1 MKKVLFICLALL
13 TSSLIATAS
22 NQAAMSP
29 LDTLQVYTINGE
41 QVNNFD
47 GSQLAHKF
55 ISNYQL
61 KTTPSSANGKEVI
74 QTHDIKTPTSASPLV
89 ILDDAV
95 ISTVGN
101 TILNKL
107 DPANIKGIEVIKDDK
122 KQEAL
127 FKKYLGKYD
136 EETRKKYQGIIIIT
150 SIDKEKSENVCK
162 QLSQSEPQTANFSI
176 LPQSYIID
184 GNKIQHF
191 DGSQLEGKNIG
202 DYKISID
209 TIATPKN
216 TLIATHQITIDK
228 NIHIRGSQST
238 KVSTEKKSKP
248 ERKYIINGKLSSKEE
263 VNKLDPSSI
272 KGMTILKAGSKGISQ
287 YSSDP
292 NDPNDY
298 IVITT
303 KK

>member
-13 TSSLIATAS
+13 MSSLITTAS
-22 NQAAMSP
+22 NQATMPP

-41 QVNNFD
+41 QVTNFD

-55 ISNYQL
+55 ISNYKMNTSL
-61 KTTPSSANGKEVI
+61 SSKNRKEVI
-74 QTHDIKTPTSASPLV
+74 QNHEIKIPTSPSPLV

-107 DPANIKGIEVIKDDK
+107 DPTNIKGIEVIKDEK

-136 EETRKKYQGIIIIT
+136 EETRKKYQGVIIIT
-150 SIDKEKSENVCK
+150 SVDKEKSKNICK
-162 QLSQSEPQTANFSI
+162 QPSMPKPQTTKIST

-191 DGSQLEGKNIG
+191 DGSQLEGKNIE

-228 NIHIRGSQST
+228 NIHIRGSQNT
-238 KVSTEKKSKP
+238 KVSTEKKNKP
-248 ERKYIINGKLSSKEE
+248 EHKYIIDGKPSSKEE
-263 VNKLDPSSI
+263 VSKLNPSSI
-272 KGMTILKAGSKGISQ
+272 KGMTILKAGSKEISQ

-292 NDPNDY
+292 NDADDY

-303 KK
+303 RK

>member
-13 TSSLIATAS
+13 MSSLIATAS
-22 NQAAMSP
+22 NQATMSP
-29 LDTLQVYTINGE
+29 LDTLQAYIINGE
-41 QVNNFD
+41 QVTNFD

-55 ISNYQL
+55 ISNYQM
-61 KTTPSSANGKEVI
+61 KTSLSSQKGKEVI
-74 QTHDIKTPTSASPLV
+74 QTHDIKTPTSTSPLV

-107 DPANIKGIEVIKDDK
+107 DPANIKGIEVIKDEK

-136 EETRKKYQGIIIIT
+136 EGTRKKYQGIIIIT
-150 SIDKEKSENVCK
+150 SIDKEKNKNVCK
-162 QLSQSEPQTANFSI
+162 QLSQPEPQTGKIST

-191 DGSQLEGKNIG
+191 DGSQLEGKYIG

-216 TLIATHQITIDK
+216 ALIATHQITIDN
-228 NIHIRGSQST
+228 NIHIRGNQNT
-238 KVSTEKKSKP
+238 KIFTEKKNKP
-248 ERKYIINGKLSSKEE
+248 EHKYIIDGKPSSKEE
-263 VNKLDPSSI
+263 VNKLNPSSI
-272 KGMTILKAGSKGISQ
+272 KGMTILKAGSKEISQ

-292 NDPNDY
+292 NDSNDY